1 MKSNEIEKILNDI
14 KIGGAAYVRNLAVA
28 EDAVIR
34 GQFNLAK
41 VLRAAAHSQ
50 RIIAMRMARLYP
62 DKDDHL
68 HLLHII
74 LSEIQGRNE
83 IEFFQTGPYA
93 KVLES
98 EELNQL
104 IEVKERLKD
113 IILRAIEGLEN
124 NGDITDKDVDQSIWG
139 CYGCGYLV
147 EGDSPDACPLCGALG
162 VEFEWF
168 GPFYSSTPEH
178 LGQLSPDKI
187 IQTLESIPE
196 KIESILSGADEE
208 ILVRKSSDDQWC
220 VKEVIG
226 HIIETDKAFV
236 QRVKSILQS
245 QGITAIPRSI
255 PPWKLH
261 EGKGYETKSASELV
275 NYLSRV
281 REESLVLVRELKPE
295 SWIRKGTVMGKTI
308 SILDL
313 GTWLANHDQG
323 HLSQIRKLC
332 SPT

>member
-1 MKSNEIEKILNDI
+1 MKSNEIEKILSDI

-62 DKDDHL
+62 GRDDHL
-68 HLLHII
+68 HLLHVI

-83 IEFFQTGPYA
+83 IEFFQTEPYA
-93 KVLES
+93 KVLDS

-104 IEVKERLKD
+104 IQVKERLKD

-147 EGDSPDACPLCGALG
+147 EGNCPDACPLCGALG

-261 EGKGYETKSASELV
+261 EGKGYETKSAAELV
-275 NYLSRV
+275 NHLNRV
-281 REESLVLVRELKPE
+281 REESLGLVRELKPE
-295 SWIRKGTVMGKTI
+295 SWIRKGTVMGKTL

>member
-1 MKSNEIEKILNDI
+1 M
-14 KIGGAAYVRNLAVA
+14 
-28 EDAVIR
+28 
-34 GQFNLAK
+34 
-41 VLRAAAHSQ
+41 
-50 RIIAMRMARLYP
+50 
-62 DKDDHL
+62 
-68 HLLHII
+68 
-74 LSEIQGRNE
+74 
-83 IEFFQTGPYA
+83 
-93 KVLES
+93 
-98 EELNQL
+98 
-104 IEVKERLKD
+104 KD
-113 IILRAIEGLEN
+113 IIQRAIAGLEN

-168 GPFYSSTPEH
+168 GLFYSSLPEH

-187 IQTLESIPE
+187 IQTLESIPQ
-196 KIESILSGADEE
+196 KIESVLSGVDDEL
-208 ILVRKSSDDQWC
+208 LVRKSSDEQWC

-236 QRVKSILQS
+236 QRVKTILQS

-261 EGKGYETKSASELV
+261 EGKGYEAKSASDLV
-275 NYLSRV
+275 DDLKHARQV
-281 REESLVLVRELKPE
+281 SLELVRELKPE
-295 SWIRKGTVMGKTI
+295 SWIRKGTVMGKTL

-332 SPT
+332 SASWSAWYTNDKI